1 MARRLCYLAR
11 PMKNAWRRFVAIEIG
26 KNNSFVVFLISSLLL
41 LFDDIMNNQKLAI
54 FEFDGTVIEGSSM
67 FQFYRYLSGSPL
79 SYLWG
84 LFATSGFGFCKAFHI
99 CSKRTYFEHL
109 AKHFLRGMSE
119 DDIEAASRQFVFILN
134 KSIRGKVIAGM
145 QQRRLE
151 GYRIVLVSG
160 GIADVIRPWAAQF
173 GINDV
178 FGRELE
184 YDSDRHFTGK
194 FESHD
199 CDYADMEASLGEKL
213 NTKQSEE
220 VLAVS
225 CNRKNM
231 HLEKIATRYCL
242 L

>member
-119 DDIEAASRQFVFILN
+119 DDIEAASRRFIFILN

>member
-1 MARRLCYLAR
+1 
-11 PMKNAWRRFVAIEIG
+11 
-26 KNNSFVVFLISSLLL
+26 
-41 LFDDIMNNQKLAI
+41 MNNQKLAI
-54 FEFDGTVIEGSSM
+54 FEFDGTVIDGNSM
-67 FQFYRYLSGSPL
+67 FQFYRYLSGGLIP
-79 SYLWG
+79 YLWG
-84 LFATSGFGFCKAFHI
+84 LLATSGIGLCRTLHI
-99 CSKRTYFEHL
+99 CSKKTYYEHL

-151 GYRIVLVSG
+151 GYRIVLVSEG
-160 GIADVIRPWAAQF
+160 LAEVIKPWAAQF

-178 FGRELE
+178 FGRELA
-184 YDSDRHFTGK
+184 YDSDGYFTGR
-194 FESHD
+194 FVRTDSD
-199 CDYADMEASLGEKL
+199 VADMEISLSEKL
-213 NTKQSEE
+213 NTEQSEE

-225 CNRKNM
+225 CHRKNM

>member
-1 MARRLCYLAR
+1 
-11 PMKNAWRRFVAIEIG
+11 
-26 KNNSFVVFLISSLLL
+26 
-41 LFDDIMNNQKLAI
+41 MNNQKLAI
-54 FEFDGTVIEGSSM
+54 FEFDGTVIDGNSM
-67 FQFYRYLSGSPL
+67 FQFYRYLSGGL
-79 SYLWG
+79 ISYLWG
-84 LFATSGFGFCKAFHI
+84 LLATSGIGLCRTLHI
-99 CSKRTYFEHL
+99 CSKKTYYEHL